1 MGTWGTGPFDN
12 DDAAAFEAQLIRH
25 GRRAITAAL
34 CGSVAKQGRD
44 ESWCAAAIA
53 ASEVVAAAHGHP
65 ARPLG
70 TVAAGVVDWLSEHAF
85 TPSTSQLERAQ
96 AIVAA
101 ISDTSGLADLW
112 REAGELAAWR
122 RSLKSLT
129 TRLAKAPASQ
139 ASVTRSSAR
148 DQNRS
153 PQNVPTPA
161 AAAKVPAIARRTA
174 KQLLVKK
181 TDGMLYDHLKSSV
194 DVHLETLKKLTRA
207 DATALAT
214 LPDVREIELSRMKL
228 TADKQAVLA
237 ALLEGWSNASGID
250 ASGSACVAGV
260 VCSFAHRMPSLASL
274 DLSGSDVTDTDLLS
288 LAGHPSLSHLRLS
301 RTRVTEAVFGIA
313 RDLPA
318 LERLSL
324 HECPAIS
331 IEAAARFAADNH
343 KAAVDRLA
351 YSPATALL
359 GLTPTTPARRKA
371 CATRNKPVESLINRE
386 WNVWVN
392 LLEDHVGF
400 GELPDLDRLALMAKQ
415 CLVESVSLGI
425 NNSPIGAESAEKLR
439 FVLAAWPDIRQLSI
453 SMPKTFDNTMAPE
466 IGKLGELELL
476 EIEDASIG
484 DAMATTIATLH
495 RLRRLALIRTKITKA
510 GLRRIASLP
519 NLRWLTL
526 TPSATLPEK
535 EILALRR
542 KLTPTCYVECVR
554 HGG

>member
-12 DDAAAFEAQLIRH
+12 DDAAAFEEQLIRD

-34 CGSVAKQGRD
+34 RGSVAKQVRD

-53 ASEVVAAAHGHP
+53 ASEVVAAAHGRP

-70 TVAAGVVDWLSEHAF
+70 SVAAGAVAWLSEHAF
-85 TPSTSQLERAQ
+85 TPSTSQVERAQ
-96 AIVAA
+96 AIVTA

-148 DQNRS
+148 DQKRS
-153 PQNVPTPA
+153 PPNVPTPA
-161 AAAKVPAIARRTA
+161 AAAKAPPIPRRTA

-181 TDGMLYDHLKSSV
+181 TDGMLYDHLKSAV
-194 DVHLETLKKLTRA
+194 DVQLGALKKLTRA
-207 DATALAT
+207 DAAALAT
-214 LPDVREIELSRMKL
+214 LSDVRTIELSGMKL
-228 TADKQAVLA
+228 PPDKQAVLET
-237 ALLEGWSNASGID
+237 LLEGWWHATGLDVSDSER
-250 ASGSACVAGV
+250 VARVG
-260 VCSFAHRMPSLASL
+260 CAFAHRMSRLTSL
-274 DLSGSDVTDTDLLS
+274 DLSDSDVTDADLRA
-288 LAGHPSLSHLRLS
+288 LAGHPSLKHLRLS
-301 RTRVTEAVFGIA
+301 RTQVSEAIFDIV

-318 LERLSL
+318 LERLTL
-324 HECPAIS
+324 HACPAIS
-331 IEAAARFAADNH
+331 IATAAAFAATGPQRVRLGFIPEAAH
-343 KAAVDRLA
+343 
-351 YSPATALL
+351 L
-359 GLTPTTPARRKA
+359 GLTQTTPARRKA
-371 CATRNKPVESLINRE
+371 CAARNRSVASLASLE
-386 WNVWVN
+386 WNVWVD
-392 LLEDHVGF
+392 LLEDHVDF
-400 GELPDLDRLALMAKQ
+400 GELPDLDRLAFMAKQ

-425 NNSPIGAESAEKLR
+425 NNSPIGAESAAKLR
-439 FVLAAWPDIRQLSI
+439 FILAAWPGIRRLSI
-453 SMPKTFDNTMAPE
+453 SMSATLDDTLAPE
-466 IGKLGELELL
+466 IKKLRTLELL

-484 DAMATTIATLH
+484 DAMAATIGTLD

-510 GLRRIASLP
+510 GLRQIASLP

-526 TPSATLPEK
+526 SPSAALPEK

-542 KLTPTCYVECVR
+542 KRAPACYVECVR